1 MNRSIGNKDNL
12 DEQAS
17 LPGMDCVN
25 VMIRFGKQNNLAMI
39 FSGKSDL
46 IKW

>member
-1 MNRSIGNKDNL
+1 MNRSIGNKDNF
-12 DEQAS
+12 DKQAS

-25 VMIRFGKQNNLAMI
+25 VMIQFGKQNNLATI
-39 FSGKSDL
+39 FRGKSDL